1 MAIKTDPFL
10 GLKYG
15 DDKGADNWM
24 GVSKASQTVFQ
35 LAVPI

>member
-15 DDKGADNWM
+15 DDKGAYSEVKKLPEFAGAID
-24 GVSKASQTVFQ
+24 V
-35 LAVPI
+35 